1 MARSTWS
8 VLVLTLGSLAM
19 IINMCLGESRKQV
32 LPVRRQ
38 MSNGSF
44 RRVTDQAIVLLAKSV
59 KSVQSTLVDAGMM
72 KESDKKTFDVENPMT
87 RCARTR
93 PVEIVFSFDTTSSM
107 SGYIDS
113 VKNHLKEITKELF
126 DKIPNLKVGIIAHG
140 DYCDSSI
147 YVIKTMDFTRSYDDI
162 TKFLEQ
168 CIETGGGDP
177 AECYELAL
185 QTARKKFSWTNQSVR
200 SFVLIG
206 DDVPH
211 EPSFR
216 RGNIDWRK
224 ELDKLNG
231 MQVTCYGIQCGNN
244 DYASHFYDS
253 IAAKTAGLKLK
264 LSKFDSMPAIFIGI
278 CLKQVDPLGEL
289 LKEYESKLEQTGQ
302 MTGEKKKALHS
313 LGKQAIIGAALTA
326 GGVFTKVV
334 LDA

>member
-1 MARSTWS
+1 MGMSAVQGEYASS
-8 VLVLTLGSLAM
+8 VYQYVTATIVPCHKYKAEFEANGGTCESQAEIERVFLDSYGGASLWIKDQYNHKSSAWASKAYTSF
-19 IINMCLGESRKQV
+19 SRNAWIGNEV
-32 LPVRRQ
+32 YFEP
-38 MSNGSF
+38 
-44 RRVTDQAIVLLAKSV
+44 TDYTKFNFWGQASE
-59 KSVQSTLVDAGMM
+59 Q
-72 KESDKKTFDVENPMT
+72 
-87 RCARTR
+87 
-93 PVEIVFSFDTTSSM
+93 
-107 SGYIDS
+107 
-113 VKNHLKEITKELF
+113 
-126 DKIPNLKVGIIAHG
+126 
-140 DYCDSSI
+140 
-147 YVIKTMDFTRSYDDI
+147 
-162 TKFLEQ
+162 TKFL
-168 CIETGGGDP
+168 T
-177 AECYELAL
+177 Y
-185 QTARKKFSWTNQSVR
+185 R
-200 SFVLIG
+200 SFYQRQSAPNPNEYLKFYLRVSTSSKK
-206 DDVPH
+206 VH

-244 DYASHFYDS
+244 DYASHFYDA